1 MKLGEGRPN
10 LKLHLKLHEFIPN
23 LGLNFGLNLGMAV
36 LSSLIGCCLTAPAR
50 AGQITNWHFDAN
62 QNQFEFTTDEAV
74 QPRAQLLPNS
84 AQLVIDLPGTRSGQ
98 AAVTQEI
105 GGTVQ
110 RVRISEFDAQ
120 TTRIV
125 VEMTPGYTLDPQQI
139 RFRGLSAT
147 QWAVQLPKP
156 QLVSPSAV
164 VAPSSSPNSPSAP
177 VSAASVSATPAAT
190 PASTAIARPEISR
203 PEPAR
208 NQTPRRSTSSA
219 QTPQSSPPAAPQ
231 VAQISNLQV
240 TDAGLLLSLQGAPQV
255 SVDRSRNGRRV
266 TVRLEN
272 ARIASGLSTEA
283 RQIDQHGVNELKLR
297 QRSGNVVELELQV
310 DRRSPD
316 WQIRSDQSHLLLSP
330 EAELTVA
337 AKAADPEPPT
347 NSASRSA
354 TGSASRPTGR
364 PASAQPAPMQ
374 VAEQPSPA
382 RLIAPTRQMATV
394 QGISLD
400 VSSSQLVIQT
410 DRPVS
415 HSAQWQGGM
424 YVVTLSP
431 AQLARQVSG
440 PQFAATD
447 PLRRVQLRQV
457 DSDTVKISIQPATG
471 VQFGELNAVTSQM
484 LALQLQRA
492 TATRPTNRGNSS
504 LPSIIPNGRIVV
516 AIDPGHGGNDP
527 GAVGIGG
534 IQEADIVL
542 AIGRQ
547 VARLL
552 EQSGVQ
558 AVLTRSDDT
567 EIDLQ
572 PRVDTA
578 EQVNANLFVSIHAN
592 SMGMERPDVNGLE
605 TYYYSSG
612 AALAQTIQN
621 SMVSS
626 LGMENRGVKQARF
639 YVIRNTTM
647 PSVLVETGFVTG
659 SDDAPRLASAA
670 YQTQM
675 ATAIARGI
683 LQYIQQNSI
692 TGSR

>member
-23 LGLNFGLNLGMAV
+23 LGLNLGMAV

-177 VSAASVSATPAAT
+177 VSATPAAT
-190 PASTAIARPEISR
+190 PASTAR

-219 QTPQSSPPAAPQ
+219 QTPQSSPQ

-255 SVDRSRNGRRV
+255 SVDRSRSGRRV

-337 AKAADPEPPT
+337 AKAADPVPPA
-347 NSASRSA
+347 NSASRPVTSSA
-354 TGSASRPTGR
+354 TRPASLPTGRSTGR

-626 LGMENRGVKQARF
+626 LGMEDRGVRQARF

>member
-1 MKLGEGRPN
+1 
-10 LKLHLKLHEFIPN
+10 
-23 LGLNFGLNLGMAV
+23 
-36 LSSLIGCCLTAPAR
+36 
-50 AGQITNWHFDAN
+50 
-62 QNQFEFTTDEAV
+62 
-74 QPRAQLLPNS
+74 
-84 AQLVIDLPGTRSGQ
+84 
-98 AAVTQEI
+98 
-105 GGTVQ
+105 
-110 RVRISEFDAQ
+110 
-120 TTRIV
+120 
-125 VEMTPGYTLDPQQI
+125 
-139 RFRGLSAT
+139 
-147 QWAVQLPKP
+147 
-156 QLVSPSAV
+156 
-164 VAPSSSPNSPSAP
+164 
-177 VSAASVSATPAAT
+177 
-190 PASTAIARPEISR
+190 
-203 PEPAR
+203 
-208 NQTPRRSTSSA
+208 
-219 QTPQSSPPAAPQ
+219 
-231 VAQISNLQV
+231 V

-255 SVDRSRNGRRV
+255 SVDRSRSGRRV

-272 ARIASGLSTEA
+272 TRIASGLSTEA

-492 TATRPTNRGNSS
+492 TASRPTNRGNSS

-626 LGMENRGVKQARF
+626 LGMEDRGVRQARF
-639 YVIRNTTM
+639 HVIKNTTM

-670 YQTQM
+670 YQTQI

>member
-1 MKLGEGRPN
+1 VPTVG
-10 LKLHLKLHEFIPN
+10 I
-23 LGLNFGLNLGMAV
+23 GL
-36 LSSLIGCCLTAPAR
+36 LSSLFGFCLAAPAR

-74 QPRAQLLPNS
+74 QPRAQLLSNS
-84 AQLVIDLPGTRSGQ
+84 TQLVIDLPGTHSGQ
-98 AAVTQEI
+98 AAITQEI
-105 GGTVQ
+105 GGSVQ
-110 RVRISEFDAQ
+110 RVQISEFDAH

-125 VEMTPGYTLDPQQI
+125 VEMTPGYTLDPRQI
-139 RFRGLSAT
+139 RFRSLSPT

-156 QLVSPSAV
+156 QLVSPTAGL
-164 VAPSSSPNSPSAP
+164 P
-177 VSAASVSATPAAT
+177 AST
-190 PASTAIARPEISR
+190 PASTPGTTSVSASTVRASSR
-203 PEPAR
+203 PIPAS
-208 NQTPRRSTSSA
+208 NQTSNQAGNHTTSSSASSA
-219 QTPQSSPPAAPQ
+219 QAPRI
-231 VAQISNLQV
+231 AQISNLQV
-240 TDAGLLLSLQGAPQV
+240 TDTGLLLSLQGAPRV
-255 SVDRSRNGRRV
+255 SVDRSRSGRKI

-272 ARIASGLSTEA
+272 ARIASGLSTEEQ
-283 RQIDQHGVNELKLR
+283 QIDQHGVNNLKLR
-297 QRSGNVVELELQV
+297 QRSGNLVELELQV

-316 WQIRSDQSHLLLSP
+316 WQVHSDQNHLLLSP
-330 EAELTVA
+330 EANLTVA

-347 NSASRSA
+347 SSPARSA
-354 TGSASRPTGR
+354 TH
-364 PASAQPAPMQ
+364 PAPTQSAPIQ

-382 RLIAPTRQMATV
+382 RLIAPTRQMATI

-400 VSSSQLVIQT
+400 GSSSQLVIQT

-431 AQLARQVSG
+431 AQLASRVSG
-440 PQFAATD
+440 PQFTATD

-457 DSDTVKISIQPATG
+457 STDTVKISIQPATG
-471 VQFGELNAVTSQM
+471 VQFGELNAVTAQM

-492 TATRPTNRGNSS
+492 SATRPTNRGNSS
-504 LPSIIPNGRIVV
+504 LPGIFPNGRIVV

-527 GAVGIGG
+527 GAVGVGG
-534 IQEADIVL
+534 IHEADIVL
-542 AIGRQ
+542 SIGRQ

-578 EQVNANLFVSIHAN
+578 EQARANLFVSIHAN
-592 SMGMERPDVNGLE
+592 SMGADRPDVNGTE

-612 AALAQTIQN
+612 AGLAQTIQ
-621 SMVSS
+621 SS
-626 LGMENRGVKQARF
+626 LVSGLGVEDRGIRQARF
-639 YVIRNTTM
+639 YVIKNTTM

-659 SDDAPRLASAA
+659 TEDAARLASPT

-683 LQYIQQNSI
+683 LQYIQQAVLPASPRSPL

>member
-1 MKLGEGRPN
+1 
-10 LKLHLKLHEFIPN
+10 
-23 LGLNFGLNLGMAV
+23 
-36 LSSLIGCCLTAPAR
+36 
-50 AGQITNWHFDAN
+50 
-62 QNQFEFTTDEAV
+62 
-74 QPRAQLLPNS
+74 
-84 AQLVIDLPGTRSGQ
+84 
-98 AAVTQEI
+98 
-105 GGTVQ
+105 
-110 RVRISEFDAQ
+110 
-120 TTRIV
+120 
-125 VEMTPGYTLDPQQI
+125 
-139 RFRGLSAT
+139 
-147 QWAVQLPKP
+147 
-156 QLVSPSAV
+156 
-164 VAPSSSPNSPSAP
+164 
-177 VSAASVSATPAAT
+177 
-190 PASTAIARPEISR
+190 
-203 PEPAR
+203 
-208 NQTPRRSTSSA
+208 
-219 QTPQSSPPAAPQ
+219 
-231 VAQISNLQV
+231 
-240 TDAGLLLSLQGAPQV
+240 
-255 SVDRSRNGRRV
+255 
-266 TVRLEN
+266 
-272 ARIASGLSTEA
+272 
-283 RQIDQHGVNELKLR
+283 
-297 QRSGNVVELELQV
+297 
-310 DRRSPD
+310 
-316 WQIRSDQSHLLLSP
+316 
-330 EAELTVA
+330 
-337 AKAADPEPPT
+337 
-347 NSASRSA
+347 
-354 TGSASRPTGR
+354 
-364 PASAQPAPMQ
+364 
-374 VAEQPSPA
+374 
-382 RLIAPTRQMATV
+382 
-394 QGISLD
+394 
-400 VSSSQLVIQT
+400 
-410 DRPVS
+410 
-415 HSAQWQGGM
+415 M

-492 TATRPTNRGNSS
+492 TATRPTNRGNSA

-626 LGMENRGVKQARF
+626 LGMEDRGVRQARF
-639 YVIRNTTM
+639 HVIKQTTM

-670 YQTQM
+670 YQTQI
-675 ATAIARGI
+675 ATAIARGL
-683 LQYIQQNSI
+683 LQYIQQN
-692 TGSR
+692 